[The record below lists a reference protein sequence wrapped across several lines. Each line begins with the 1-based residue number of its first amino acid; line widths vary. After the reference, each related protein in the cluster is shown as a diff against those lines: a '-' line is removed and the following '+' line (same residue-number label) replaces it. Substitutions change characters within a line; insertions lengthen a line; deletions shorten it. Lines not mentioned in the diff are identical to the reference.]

1 MHAHTAVAALSF
13 SSSAF
18 AELSIIVHYSS
29 NYVQSQSY
37 SNTQCQ
43 KVRWGQVVTKSIHC
57 HFPRVFFYV
66 AATLKSAGEGHQIEP
81 NIAISSL
88 SRTCQRAKTSPL
100 CVTSKKIVVGTT
112 KGCILRSRTSVAMA
126 TRSREDMKK
135 KRARFS

>member
-1 MHAHTAVAALSF
+1 M
-13 SSSAF
+13 
-18 AELSIIVHYSS
+18 Y
-29 NYVQSQSY
+29 
-37 SNTQCQ
+37 
-43 KVRWGQVVTKSIHC
+43 KVILTVIHNVRR
-57 HFPRVFFYV
+57 FVGDRLLPKAYTVISVGVFRFYV
-66 AATLKSAGEGHQIEP
+66 AATLKSVEEGHQIEP